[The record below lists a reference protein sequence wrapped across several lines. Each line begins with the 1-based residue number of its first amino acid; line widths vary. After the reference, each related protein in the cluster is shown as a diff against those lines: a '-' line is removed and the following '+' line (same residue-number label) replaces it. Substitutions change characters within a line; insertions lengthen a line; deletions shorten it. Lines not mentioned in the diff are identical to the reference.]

1 MVNEVKIFSMPSI
14 VLLSLIALFFFGDNL
29 SLEVKSNLYS
39 ISLLLK
45 NGIVFLLPFVIISL
59 VATGVQN
66 LRGSSVSVIFLLVL
80 LVCTSNFLG
89 FWLSY
94 FITVP
99 LLKSGFITI
108 SKLNPSK
115 TLSPSWLL
123 EFSPIMKNDVALLIG
138 IALGLLS
145 GFSSESSL
153 LKTLVR
159 KFRIVSSFILKS
171 VISPILPVFILGF
184 IVKLQHE
191 GSLSLIIRE
200 YSVLLLIIAI
210 STYGYM
216 FFVVF
221 LSSNMVFSEAIRK
234 FKNMV
239 PSILLGLFSMSSAAA
254 IPSTIRAGEENV
266 EDKELVRFV
275 VPSTA
280 NMHLLGDCFSI
291 PIIGLAVISSFGF
304 EIPSIGEYLVF
315 ALNGVVAKFAA
326 AGIPGGSAIIFA
338 PIFED
343 VFGFSAQMLTAVTTI
358 YVLFDPVATSSNV
371 FGHGMFVILFEKV
384 YKRFKRVRG

>member
-1 MVNEVKIFSMPSI
+1 
-14 VLLSLIALFFFGDNL
+14 
-29 SLEVKSNLYS
+29 
-39 ISLLLK
+39 
-45 NGIVFLLPFVIISL
+45 
-59 VATGVQN
+59 
-66 LRGSSVSVIFLLVL
+66 
-80 LVCTSNFLG
+80 
-89 FWLSY
+89 
-94 FITVP
+94 
-99 LLKSGFITI
+99 
-108 SKLNPSK
+108 
-115 TLSPSWLL
+115 
-123 EFSPIMKNDVALLIG
+123 
-138 IALGLLS
+138 
-145 GFSSESSL
+145 
-153 LKTLVR
+153 
-159 KFRIVSSFILKS
+159 
-171 VISPILPVFILGF
+171 
-184 IVKLQHE
+184 
-191 GSLSLIIRE
+191 
-200 YSVLLLIIAI
+200 
-210 STYGYM
+210 
-216 FFVVF
+216 
-221 LSSNMVFSEAIRK
+221 MVFSEAIRK